1 MYVPDFDTAY
11 FNRWQTVIKE
21 TVAFLHVAL
30 LGTIIDYLIDEFQRP
45 LAASIKEH
53 DFWNRK
59 VPSSEASTQKVG
71 LHSNTEIFRPSEH
84 TQTGKRG
91 LLARFSWTCSR
102 PRPKGSLR
110 AM

>member
-53 DFWNRK
+53 DF
-59 VPSSEASTQKVG
+59 
-71 LHSNTEIFRPSEH
+71 
-84 TQTGKRG
+84 
-91 LLARFSWTCSR
+91 
-102 PRPKGSLR
+102 
-110 AM
+110 